1 MENGLQIGMG
11 LIEST
16 KSCPE
21 MHICLRSWT
30 ASSSQWLSTVIISRS
45 IFPACGMT
53 DIEEPM
59 IRIRLYR
66 EEANTWNQP
75 IKKEKKE
82 QEKRIQKK
90 RKKGKKR
97 IQKRRKRKRKRED
110 TRTIADEQPSTLG
123 VPDFRK
129 VLGYRSP

>member
-1 MENGLQIGMG
+1 MKNGLQISMG
-11 LIEST
+11 LIELT

-30 ASSSQWLSTVIISRS
+30 VSSSQWMSTVSISRS
-45 IFPACGMT
+45 IFPACGTT
-53 DIEEPM
+53 DIEQPM

-66 EEANTWNQP
+66 EEGRYVELANN
-75 IKKEKKE
+75 
-82 QEKRIQKK
+82 
-90 RKKGKKR
+90 KKGKKEEY
-97 IQKRRKRKRKRED
+97 KKRKRKRKRED
-110 TRTIADEQPSTLG
+110 TCTIANEQPSTLG